1 MGQGEGEVLCLD
13 GSSRSLIRGGL
24 GGREVGCSLVRV
36 GAGAMVLP
44 RLPASMHEGIR
55 EGTLLA
61 ILLAVVYQSILANII
76 VSVLIHVGG
85 L

>member
-36 GAGAMVLP
+36 GAGAMVLTRP
-44 RLPASMHEGIR
+44 LVSMHEGIR
-55 EGTLLA
+55 ERH
-61 ILLAVVYQSILANII
+61 AVIHSCSYS
-76 VSVLIHVGG
+76 VSVHFG
-85 L
+85 